1 MRKLFARRW
10 QAAQQAAARQLVEFM
25 PHPALAD
32 VRAVKAGRVL
42 MNVGAAIMFAAPLLS
57 AVTMFALTTV
67 SAHAQTPTGQFFG
80 QDEDSLGKII
90 NAAFLAFAG
99 LLLLGGASAI
109 GYGCFCIWTD
119 QPYAKKFIGGIASF
133 SFGAIIA
140 AAWAISRGR
149 TPQMPSSLGN

>member
-1 MRKLFARRW
+1 MRNPFARRW
-10 QAAQQAAARQLVEFM
+10 QLAKAAAARQLVEFM
-25 PHPALAD
+25 PHPALAE
-32 VRAVKAGRVL
+32 VKAVRVGRVL
-42 MNVGAAIMFAAPLLS
+42 MNVGAAIIFAAPLLS
-57 AVTMFALTTV
+57 AASMLLLTSV

-140 AAWAISRGR
+140 AAWAISR
-149 TPQMPSSLGN
+149 